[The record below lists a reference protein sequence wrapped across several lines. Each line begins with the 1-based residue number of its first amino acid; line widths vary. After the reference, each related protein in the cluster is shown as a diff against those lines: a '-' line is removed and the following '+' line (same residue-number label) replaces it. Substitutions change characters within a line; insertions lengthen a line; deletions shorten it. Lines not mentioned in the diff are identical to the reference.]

1 MIPYI
6 YIYIYI
12 CGNIMYNHIFTQ
24 KIKYIIYIKYYVVII
39 IIIIKVRAYKPWF
52 WQVNIIKNKEV
63 SSVRN
68 FFCQIHKLINVLT

>member
-6 YIYIYI
+6 YIY
-12 CGNIMYNHIFTQ
+12 GNIMYNHIFTQ

-39 IIIIKVRAYKPWF
+39 IIIIIKVRAYKPWF
-52 WQVNIIKNKEV
+52 WQVNIIKNKKV